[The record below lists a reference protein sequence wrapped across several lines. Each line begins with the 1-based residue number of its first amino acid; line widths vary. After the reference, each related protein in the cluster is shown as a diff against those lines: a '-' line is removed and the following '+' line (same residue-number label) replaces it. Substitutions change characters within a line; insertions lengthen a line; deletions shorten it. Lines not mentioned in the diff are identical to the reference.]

1 MTEDLI
7 TVHNAGTLEEADIV
21 VAWLDN
27 QGIKAMVKD
36 RHSISAFSGI
46 SAISHNEIEVCVT
59 DPGEAEKARELLA
72 NREHEPLSDEEE
84 SGNEGD

>member
-27 QGIKAMVKD
+27 QGIQAMVKD

-59 DPGEAEKARELLA
+59 DPGDAENARELLA
-72 NREHEPLSDEEE
+72 TRKHDAPLEEDE
-84 SGNEGD
+84 SGGETD